1 MSTPDPGGP
10 AEGHEPTELVPLV
23 RHYLGDLI
31 YGANDGIVTTFA
43 VVSGVTGAALESRVI
58 IILGFANLLAD
69 GFSMGASNV
78 LAIRSDE
85 DARAASGRPPNEP
98 FALRH
103 GWWTFAAFIVA
114 GAIPLLSYVFLP
126 GPRAFPV
133 AVTLTFIALFLVG
146 AARSFVTTRSWL
158 KSGLEML
165 MVGAAAAGVAYLLGA
180 AIERLT

>member
-1 MSTPDPGGP
+1 MTPYPED
-10 AEGHEPTELVPLV
+10 HEPTEFIPLV

-58 IILGFANLLAD
+58 LILGFANLLAA
-69 GFSMGASNV
+69 GFSMGASNF

-103 GWWTFAAFIVA
+103 GGWTFAAFVVA
-114 GAIPLLSYVFLP
+114 GVVPLLSYVFMP
-126 GPRAFPV
+126 GDRAFPL
-133 AVTLTFIALFLVG
+133 AVTLTLACLFAVG
-146 AARSFVTTRSWL
+146 AARSLVTTRNWF
-158 KSGLEML
+158 KAGAEML
-165 MVGAAAAGVAYLLGA
+165 IVGATAAAVAYAIGA
-180 AIERLT
+180 LIERLT